1 MIDSRSKIRSLAP
14 FLMKKQIAKLINGPV
29 GNLLLIAGAIYFVF
43 DFFDLKIVQDSE
55 LFEDINEESPSTKN
69 SIGLTSGLEYDEIEN
84 WCREKDSIN
93 VMGFNDCMS
102 LYVGSSFVP
111 EREPDTVVHKGITY
125 TASRICPAGE
135 KMYWQTSSGFM
146 RKTKISELGCMT
158 ASQNEAYWRNYN
170 LRQAGAP
177 KGGSYNSDG
186 YFIKQQMQMQRS
198 VDNYKRTLDNYGRT
212 HGHPQ
217 Y

>member
-1 MIDSRSKIRSLAP
+1 
-14 FLMKKQIAKLINGPV
+14 
-29 GNLLLIAGAIYFVF
+29 
-43 DFFDLKIVQDSE
+43 
-55 LFEDINEESPSTKN
+55 
-69 SIGLTSGLEYDEIEN
+69 
-84 WCREKDSIN
+84 
-93 VMGFNDCMS
+93 MGFNDCMS

-111 EREPDTVVHKGITY
+111 EREPDTVVHKGVTY

-135 KMYWQTSSGFM
+135 KMYWKTSSGFM

-158 ASQNEAYWRNYN
+158 AAENEAYWRNYK

-177 KGGSYNSDG
+177 KGSSYNSDG
-186 YFIKQQMQMQRS
+186 YFIKQQINTQRS